1 MQVNENNLKGV
12 EMKHRVPFFVVSVV
26 IVLAMLL
33 GACAP
38 AVATE
43 APVASDAIEAV
54 VPEAAVPEDAAVE
67 PVTIKV
73 VSFLTYSESADGA
86 ETKVVEAFQA
96 VHPEITVDFQ
106 LLPYADYFTSLKTWV
121 AGGTAPDVASL
132 DLSMLQEMAA
142 AGSIADLNP
151 MIETDGYDLSQY
163 YQSTLDMFQNNG
175 GQYGLPA
182 SYSNVVLYYNKSLFD
197 AAGLAYPDDTMDW
210 ATFMDYNKKLT
221 QDTNG
226 DGTIDVFGTS
236 RLWWPYY
243 MLLTGATPF
252 NADATQCTLTEQTA
266 IDGFQAMVDLTLT
279 DKVAPSANDL
289 AAQDDWHMFEAGRI
303 AMYPIGPWS
312 ITEFNEVITDF
323 DWDATSLPIGPTGK
337 KVTFLFGN
345 AYSVLSSSKQQDAAF
360 EFIKFAT
367 GPEGD
372 QIRQDAGFEIAPIKA
387 VAERSFLAAMEG
399 KKPANAAAF
408 LDSATFAESVPTHA
422 RWSEIAD
429 AISAQLDSA
438 LLGDITVP
446 EAMQNACDTIN
457 PILAE
462 SN

>member
-1 MQVNENNLKGV
+1 LQVNENNLKGV
-12 EMKHRVPFFVVSVV
+12 EMKQRIPFFVVSVV

-38 AVATE
+38 AAATE
-43 APVASDAIEAV
+43 APVASDAT
-54 VPEAAVPEDAAVE
+54 EAAVTEAAAK

-73 VSFLTYSESADGA
+73 VSFLTYSENADGA
-86 ETKVVEAFQA
+86 ESKVVEAFQA
-96 VHPEITVDFQ
+96 AHPEITVDFQ

-142 AGSIADLNP
+142 AGSLADLNP
-151 MIETDGYDLSQY
+151 IIEADGYDLSQY

-182 SYSNVVLYYNKSLFD
+182 SYSNVVLYYNKNLFD
-197 AAGLAYPDDTMDW
+197 AAGLPYPDDTMDW
-210 ATFMDYNKKLT
+210 ATFMAYNKQLT

-226 DGTIDVFGTS
+226 DGTIDIFGTS

-252 NADATQCTLTEQTA
+252 NADATQCTLTDQAA

-289 AAQDDWHMFEAGRI
+289 AAQDDWHMFQAGRI

-312 ITEFNEVITDF
+312 ITEFNEVIKDF
-323 DWDATSLPIGPTGK
+323 DWDATTLPAGPTGK

-345 AYSVLSSSKQQDAAF
+345 AYSVLSSSKQQEAAF
-360 EFIKFAT
+360 EFMKFVT

-372 QIRQDAGFEIAPIKA
+372 QIRQDSGFEIAPIKA
-387 VAERSFLAAMEG
+387 VAEGSFLKAMEG
-399 KKPANAAAF
+399 KKPTNAAAF
-408 LDSATFAESVPTHA
+408 LDSAAFAESVPTHA

-446 EAMQNACDTIN
+446 VAMQNACDTIN

>member
-1 MQVNENNLKGV
+1 
-12 EMKHRVPFFVVSVV
+12 MKNGKLLFVFS
-26 IVLAMLL
+26 MLL
-33 GACAP
+33 VFSMIFAACAP
-38 AVATE
+38 A
-43 APVASDAIEAV
+43 APAAQVEPAAE
-54 VPEAAVPEDAAVE
+54 EAAE

-73 VSFLTYSESADGA
+73 VSFLTYDENKEGA
-86 ETKVVEAFQA
+86 EAQVVAAFQEA
-96 VHPEITVDFQ
+96 HPEIKVDFQ
-106 LLPYADYFTSLKTWV
+106 LLPYADYFTSLKTWI

-142 AGSIADLNP
+142 SGSLVDLNTL
-151 MIETDGYDLSQY
+151 IKADNYDLTQY
-163 YQSTLDMFQNNG
+163 YQSTLDMFSNNG

-182 SYSNVVLYYNKSLFD
+182 SYSNVVLYYNKELFD
-197 AAGLAYPDDTMDW
+197 EAGLPYPDDKMDW
-210 ATFMDYNKKLT
+210 ATFMDYNTKLT
-221 QDTNG
+221 KDTND
-226 DGTIDVFGTS
+226 DGTIDIFGTS

-252 NADATQCTLTEQTA
+252 NADATECTLTDQKA

-312 ITEFNEVITDF
+312 VSEFNDVIKDF
-323 DWDATSLPIGPTGK
+323 DWDATTLPIGPTGE

-345 AYSVLSSSKQQDAAF
+345 AYSMLSASKNQKAAF
-360 EFIKFAT
+360 EFLKFVT

-372 QIRQDAGFEIAPIKA
+372 QIRQDAGFEIAPIKS
-387 VAERSFLAAMEG
+387 VAEASFLKAMEG
-399 KKPANAAAF
+399 KKPENAEVF
-408 LDSATFAESVPTHA
+408 LQSAEFAKSVPTHA

-429 AISAQLDSA
+429 AISSQLDSA

-446 EAMQNACDTIN
+446 EAMQAACDTIN
-457 PILAE
+457 PILTE
-462 SN
+462 SK

>member
-1 MQVNENNLKGV
+1 
-12 EMKHRVPFFVVSVV
+12 MKKSLQFVVLSAL
-26 IVLAMLL
+26 IVMATLL

-38 AVATE
+38 VATE
-43 APVASDAIEAV
+43 AP
-54 VPEAAVPEDAAVE
+54 AAVDVTKAAVTDAAAVE

-73 VSFLTYSESADGA
+73 VSFLTYNENADGA

-96 VHPEITVDFQ
+96 AHPEITVDFQ
-106 LLPYADYFTSLKTWV
+106 LLPYADYFTSLKTWI
-121 AGGTAPDVASL
+121 AGGTAPDVASM
-132 DLSMLQEMAA
+132 DLAMLQEMAA
-142 AGSIADLNP
+142 AGSIVDLNP
-151 MIETDGYDLSQY
+151 MIEADGYDLSQY

-226 DGTIDVFGTS
+226 DGTIDIFGTS

-252 NADATQCTLTEQTA
+252 NADATQCTLTEQAA

-323 DWDATSLPIGPTGK
+323 DWDATTLPIGPTGK

-345 AYSVLSSSKQQDAAF
+345 AYSVLSSSKQQEAAF
-360 EFIKFAT
+360 EFMKFVT

-387 VAERSFLAAMEG
+387 VAEGSFLKAMEG
-399 KKPANAAAF
+399 KKPVNAAVF
-408 LDSATFAESVPTHA
+408 LDSAAFAESVPTHA

-429 AISAQLDSA
+429 AISTQLDSA

-446 EAMQNACDTIN
+446 KAMQNACDTIN

-462 SN
+462 